1 MLPSMQTIHS
11 RILSSVP
18 VCSCDADEQS
28 PDYSVVG
35 AWVRPSQVGYL
46 DQSTEQR
53 GLDGECY
60 GLVWLCYGFET
71 AHTMKQ

>member
-1 MLPSMQTIHS
+1 MQTIHS

-28 PDYSVVG
+28 PDYSVGV
-35 AWVRPSQVGYL
+35 WVRPSQVGYL

-53 GLDGECY
+53 GLDGERY
-60 GLVWLCYGFET
+60 GLVMLWF
-71 AHTMKQ
+71 